1 MARKNPDIANISV
14 NKLAEFSRA
23 RANRQRQIL
32 RDRKFPSDF
41 KGMYYREATAAISSC
56 LASSLEDVSAVERS
70 IRVLEQSTPEKIG
83 TQRRLAANIDALESF
98 LLMLDDIDLEG
109 STPRLG
115 PHQPPHLMIQN
126 VRVSVRPEVL
136 LVGNGKS
143 GAKLVGAIKLHF
155 PKTFPLDDDCAG
167 MASAVVQEWCK
178 TNLPDGTTYGPMCK
192 VLDIGS
198 RRVCPG
204 VKSTVARMKEVEA
217 NCRNILGLW
226 PTIKATED

>member
-14 NKLAEFSRA
+14 NKLSEFSRA

-41 KGMYYREATAAISSC
+41 KGMYYREATEAISSC
-56 LASSLEDVSAVERS
+56 LTSNLEDIGSVERT

-83 TQRRLAANIDALESF
+83 TQRRIAANIDALESF
-98 LLMLDDIDLEG
+98 LLMLDDIHLEG
-109 STPRLG
+109 ATPRLG
-115 PHQPPHLMIQN
+115 PQQPPHLMIQN

-136 LVGNGKS
+136 LFGNGKS
-143 GAKLVGAIKLHF
+143 GSKLVGAIKLHF
-155 PKTFPLDDDCAG
+155 AKTFPLDDDCAG

-178 TNLPDGTTYGPMCK
+178 VNLTEGQTYGPFCT

-198 RRVCPG
+198 KRVCPG
-204 VKSTVARMKEVEA
+204 VKSTVARMREVEA
-217 NCRNILGLW
+217 NCRNITGLW
-226 PTIKATED
+226 PSIKPTED